1 MTSKKSSE
9 IIVRNLLSYSYS
21 SASFLFFAFFFLA
34 KTQKLNHMAGFP
46 YRGDGND
53 QITFA
58 NIHQPGYVQF

>member
-9 IIVRNLLSYSYS
+9 IIVRKLLSYSYS
-21 SASFLFFAFFFLA
+21 SASFLFFAFFLA